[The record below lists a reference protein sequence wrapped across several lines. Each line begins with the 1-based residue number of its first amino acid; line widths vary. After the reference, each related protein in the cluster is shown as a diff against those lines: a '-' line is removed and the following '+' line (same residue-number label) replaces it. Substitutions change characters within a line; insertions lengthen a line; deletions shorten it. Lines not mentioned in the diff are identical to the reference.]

1 MYLLLWLVSNSYII
15 SFILRVSQ
23 FLTMQM
29 LKSCISKSVAFFQ
42 MYPILKICR
51 DLKGLDSCEE
61 LIGGVIEK
69 KN

>member
-1 MYLLLWLVSNSYII
+1 
-15 SFILRVSQ
+15 
-23 FLTMQM
+23 
-29 LKSCISKSVAFFQ
+29 

-51 DLKGLDSCEE
+51 DLEGLDSCEE